1 MIEGFFVPRRRLH
14 LTIIIGS
21 IAILGAIGL
30 LLFLR
35 LAGLVQPT
43 AVAIELPVVGIEE
56 AQRQVEFE
64 IPQPS
69 WLPAGLTLQG
79 AHVDPPNFAH
89 IFYGFADGSAG
100 GLEIEINEGSI
111 EGKYLYPDEAKQS
124 ITIDGQTGVC
134 VRGSWNERQEWLALA
149 DAGALEWS
157 ANGFWYRIGH
167 SHLGLSCEN
176 LVRIAQSLE

>member
-1 MIEGFFVPRRRLH
+1 MH

-30 LLFLR
+30 LLIPQLQ
-35 LAGLVQPT
+35 GLLQPT
-43 AVAIELPVVGIEE
+43 SVAIELPVVGIDE
-56 AQRQVEFE
+56 AQRQVEFK

-79 AHVDPPNFAH
+79 AHVDPPNWAH
-89 IFYGFADGSAG
+89 IFYGFADASAG
-100 GLEIEINEGSI
+100 GLGIEINEGSN
-111 EGKYLYPDEAKQS
+111 EGNYLYPDEAKQS
-124 ITIDGQTGVC
+124 ITIGGQACVC
-134 VRGSWNERQEWLALA
+134 VQGSWNERQEWVASA